1 MIELAEVVNKHG
13 PEYLEK
19 FGNRMPH
26 NHKRALFAITACR
39 TEEMGGHLEECD
51 NHCGSVRYSY
61 HSCKNGSCPKCH
73 GADTKRWLE
82 KRETELLPVPYFHLV
97 FTLPAELREVV
108 RSNQKALYAV
118 LFQASIAALTK
129 LSLDPKYIGGQLGML
144 TVLHTWTRAK
154 EYHPHLHLL
163 VPAGGLA
170 KDGNWRP
177 ARKKFLVPVKA
188 LSPIFRSIFMKLARK
203 ALPEEVFPQAVW
215 DKEWVVFSKPTF
227 RNTKKVLHY
236 LGRYVHRVAI
246 ANNSIIAME
255 NDHVTF
261 RYQNSTTKEWKTMR
275 LAAMEFLRRFLQH
288 VLPKGFHKVRYFGL
302 LHPTNKVI
310 LKRLQLLLQEK
321 DRKRTAALEH
331 EVAARTDT
339 VKICPC
345 CKEGIMVFISWMP
358 RKSRSPPAFWE

>member
-1 MIELAEVVNKHG
+1 MIELAEVVRKHG

-51 NHCGSVRYSY
+51 NHCGNVRYSY

-82 KRETELLPVPYFHLV
+82 KRETQLLPVPYFHLV

-118 LFQASIAALTK
+118 LFQAAIASLTK
-129 LSLDPKYIGGQLGML
+129 LGLDPKYIGGQLGML

-170 KDGNWRP
+170 KDGGWRP

-188 LSPIFRSIFMKLARK
+188 LSPIFRAIFMKLARK
-203 ALPEEVFPQAVW
+203 ALPYETFPQEVW
-215 DKEWVVFSKPTF
+215 KKNWVVFSKPTF

-236 LGRYVHRVAI
+236 LGRYVHRIAI
-246 ANNSIIAME
+246 ANNSILALE

-261 RYQNSTTKEWKTMR
+261 RYQNSTTREWKTMR

-302 LHPTNKVI
+302 LHPSNKAT
-310 LKRLQLLLQEK
+310 LKRLQLLLWEK
-321 DRKRTAALEH
+321 DRRRTAAIEH
-331 EVAARTDT
+331 EVAARTES
-339 VKICPC
+339 VRVCPC
-345 CKEGIMVFISWMP
+345 CHEGIMVVISWLP
-358 RKSRSPPAFWE
+358 RKSRSPPAGGE